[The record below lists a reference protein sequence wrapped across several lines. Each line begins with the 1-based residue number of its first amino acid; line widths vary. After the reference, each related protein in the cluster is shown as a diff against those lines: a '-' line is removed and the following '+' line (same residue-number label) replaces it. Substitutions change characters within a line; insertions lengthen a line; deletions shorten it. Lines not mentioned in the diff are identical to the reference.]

1 MPPKMTVRF
10 WGVRGSIPAPG
21 PSTVRYGGNT
31 ACVSID
37 LGGDGTLILDGGTGI
52 RQLGKALVSMPTDI
66 FILVSHIHWD
76 HIQGMP
82 FFEPLYQPDRT
93 IYMVPFRFGR
103 VFSRLIQQMDGAHF
117 PVSRESLPS
126 QCHHVRR
133 RAMAFLRK
141 QGFMVSQIAI
151 NHPGG
156 GYGYRIET
164 GCRSIVYLTDNE
176 LVPPPRH
183 KATDFGEFVR
193 FCRNANV
200 LIHDAQYVEEDMPQ
214 KKGWGHSLPRQACEL
229 VAAAGI
235 YPVIKAA
242 KAGIRINAN
251 TNHSV
256 TATINNLLI

>member
-1 MPPKMTVRF
+1 
-10 WGVRGSIPAPG
+10 
-21 PSTVRYGGNT
+21 
-31 ACVSID
+31 
-37 LGGDGTLILDGGTGI
+37 
-52 RQLGKALVSMPTDI
+52 
-66 FILVSHIHWD
+66 
-76 HIQGMP
+76 
-82 FFEPLYQPDRT
+82 
-93 IYMVPFRFGR
+93 
-103 VFSRLIQQMDGAHF
+103 
-117 PVSRESLPS
+117 
-126 QCHHVRR
+126 
-133 RAMAFLRK
+133 MAFLRK